1 MTSSEAQPHEVN
13 PPELRFRAF
22 LSYSHR
28 DSRLA
33 ARLHRRLEAYRVP
46 RKLRNGIAED
56 GEAAQ
61 PRIRPVFRDRD
72 ELASATSLTQSIEQA
87 LDASAALVVICSP
100 AAAASRWVNEE
111 IRYFRQRH
119 PDRPVFAFVVAGD
132 PGLDPRRHPAEAAF
146 PPNLAVLDIEQPEGA
161 LSERV
166 AADARPEADGFHS
179 AFLKLVA
186 GLLSVSYDQLR
197 QRDLV
202 RRQKNWMLA
211 GSVSLALTATFAVL
225 AWRAT
230 VARNEAREAR
240 AQAELELLS
249 ERQTREFLLSVF
261 HLADP
266 GEARGNEVTV
276 REVLDRAVARIDST
290 EFARPEIRSRFLA
303 TMGQAYSSLGINQR
317 SIELLQQSLAALPTV
332 SVPGV
337 SLSGEAWSQRI
348 DSQLELADVQFSMGD
363 YDQALAALDA
373 ATAVESEVHMGLTEK
388 ARAANIR
395 GDIFSYTKL
404 DAEAMAAY
412 QSALAL
418 LDGAVLSREEN
429 VSIRTRSMG
438 GIALLHQLAGDF
450 AESQSV
456 YSAIVDMLMPVFG
469 EMHPDTIW
477 AMTSWG
483 SAAYANGDLATAQS
497 AWSKALASARK
508 ALGEDHPE
516 VGTIKNNLARLKF
529 ESGAYA
535 EAETLLRD
543 ALAIDLNRRSAGFD
557 DLAYTLNNLALVRIA
572 LGDSN
577 EAESLLQQALPIAE
591 ASHHRMLGPILTGL
605 ADIQCRAGKAGGL
618 ELAERAVTAGRE
630 EFGGDDWNS
639 QRAVLTHAYCGA
651 LAGGQVDLKAVDAAL
666 CAINKRWSD
675 QNYFSVRAS
684 EQRNAILQALAAR
697 PGDKVVILPFR
708 PPPCS
713 H

>member
-1 MTSSEAQPHEVN
+1 VN
-13 PPELRFRAF
+13 APEIRFRAF

-46 RKLRNGIAED
+46 RNLRNGVAED
-56 GEAAQ
+56 GEAAR

-72 ELASATSLTQSIEQA
+72 ELASATSLTHSIEQA
-87 LDASAALVVICSP
+87 LDASEALVVVCSP
-100 AAAASRWVNEE
+100 AASASRWVNEE
-111 IRYFRQRH
+111 IRYFRSGH

-132 PGLDPRRHPAEAAF
+132 PGLDPRVHPDKAAF
-146 PPNLAVLDIEQPEGA
+146 PANLAVRDIEQPEGA

-186 GLLSVSYDQLR
+186 GLLQVSYDQLR

-211 GSVSLALTATFAVL
+211 GSASLVLTAIFAVL

-249 ERQTREFLLSVF
+249 EQQTREFLLSVF
-261 HLADP
+261 RLADP
-266 GEARGNEVTV
+266 GEARGNAVTV
-276 REVLDRAVARIDST
+276 REVLDRAVTRIDNT

-317 SIELLQQSLAALPTV
+317 SIELLQQSLAALPTA
-332 SVPGV
+332 SPEGN
-337 SLSGEAWSQRI
+337 SLSDEAWSQRI

-373 ATAVESEVHMGLTEK
+373 ATTGESEPHMGLAEK

-395 GDIFSYTKL
+395 GDVFSYTER
-404 DAEAMAAY
+404 DAEAMRAY
-412 QSALAL
+412 EAALAL
-418 LDGAVLSREEN
+418 LDGAVLSRDESA
-429 VSIRTRSMG
+429 SIRTRSMG
-438 GIALLHQLAGDF
+438 GIALLRQLAGEF
-450 AESQSV
+450 AESQRI
-456 YSAIVDMLMPVFG
+456 YAAIVDILVQVFG

-483 SAAYANGDLATAQS
+483 SAAYSNGDLATAQN
-497 AWSKALASARK
+497 AWSRALASARK

-529 ESGAYA
+529 ESGSYG

-543 ALAIDLNRRSAGFD
+543 ALAIDLSRRSAGFD
-557 DLAYTLNNLALVRIA
+557 DLAYTLNNLALVRMA
-572 LGDSN
+572 LGDQQ
-577 EAESLLQQALPIAE
+577 EAEGLLQQALPIAQE
-591 ASHHRMLGPILTGL
+591 SHHRMLGPILTGL
-605 ADIQCRAGKAGGL
+605 ADILCQAGKAGGA
-618 ELAERAVTAGRE
+618 ELAKRAVTAGLG
-630 EFGGDDWNS
+630 EFGSDDWNS
-639 QRAVLTHAYCGA
+639 QRAALTQAYCGA
-651 LAGGQVDLKAVDAAL
+651 LAGEQIDLHTVDAAL
-666 CAINKRWSD
+666 CAIITRWGD
-675 QNYFSVRAS
+675 QNYFSLRAG
-684 EQRNAILQALAAR
+684 EQRKIIMQALAAG
-697 PGDKVVILPFR
+697 PGEKVVVLPFR
-708 PPPCS
+708 PPPCA

>member
-1 MTSSEAQPHEVN
+1 MASSEAQPHEVN
-13 PPELRFRAF
+13 PPELRYRAF

-46 RKLRNGIAED
+46 RKLRNGIVQD
-56 GEAAQ
+56 GEAVQ
-61 PRIRPVFRDRD
+61 QRVRPVFRDRD
-72 ELASATSLTQSIEQA
+72 ELASATSLTHSIEQA

-100 AAAASRWVNEE
+100 AASASRWVNEE

-119 PDRPVFAFVVAGD
+119 PDRPVFPFVVAGD
-132 PGLDPRRHPAEAAF
+132 PGLDPRAHPDTAAF
-146 PPNLAVLDIEQPEGA
+146 PPKLALLDIDQPEGP
-161 LSERV
+161 LSERI

-186 GLLSVSYDQLR
+186 GLLCVSYDQLR

-211 GSVSLALTATFAVL
+211 GSASLALTATFAVL

-276 REVLDRAVARIDST
+276 REVLDRAVTRIDNT
-290 EFARPEIRSRFLA
+290 EFTRPEIRSRFLA

-332 SVPGV
+332 SLAGGP
-337 SLSGEAWSQRI
+337 LSAEAWSQRI

-373 ATAVESEVHMGLTEK
+373 ATAKESQLHMGLAEK

-395 GDIFSYTKL
+395 GDIFSYTER

-412 QSALAL
+412 ESALAL
-418 LDGAVLSREEN
+418 LDGAVLSREEGA
-429 VSIRTRSMG
+429 SIRTRSMG

-456 YSAIVDMLMPVFG
+456 YSAIVDMLVPVFG

-483 SAAYANGDLATAQS
+483 SAAYSNGDLMTAQS
-497 AWSKALASARK
+497 AWNKALASARK

-535 EAETLLRD
+535 EAEVLLRD
-543 ALAIDLNRRSAGFD
+543 ALAIDRSRRSAGFD
-557 DLAYTLNNLALVRIA
+557 DLAYTLNNLALVRMA
-572 LGDSN
+572 LGDPQ
-577 EAESLLQQALPIAE
+577 EAQSLLEQALPIAE
-591 ASHHRMLGPILTGL
+591 DSHHRMLGPILTGL
-605 ADIQCRAGKAGGL
+605 ADIQCQAAIAGGP
-618 ELAERAVTAGRE
+618 ELAARAVTAGRE
-630 EFGGDDWNS
+630 EFGSDDWNS
-639 QRAVLTHAYCGA
+639 QRAALTQAYCGA

-666 CAINKRWSD
+666 CAITTRWGD
-675 QNYFSVRAS
+675 QNYFSLHAT
-684 EQRNAILQALAAR
+684 EQRNAILQALADR